1 MADIYDRAATII
13 RQIYDRRIT
22 TPPVLDME
30 SNFPDGRKFALAWQ
44 AIREEALAVSRRLR
58 EVPRFHE
65 IMREQTAI
73 SANDGRDWRLFILKA
88 YGIENPRNMEACP
101 VLASVV
107 AAAPDVL
114 SASISFMAPNKH
126 IPSHRG
132 PFRGVLRFYLP
143 LVMPKA
149 GDGSPAAVLKIDG
162 SEYRLTEGQCMLW
175 DDTYPHEV
183 WNRSDEV
190 RIVLLL
196 DVRRPNMPMDMAL
209 FSGILMTIVRW
220 GIQFR
225 GLF

>member
-1 MADIYDRAATII
+1 MADIYDRTATII

-30 SNFPDGRKFALAWQ
+30 SNFPDGRKFAAAWQ
-44 AIREEALAVSRRLR
+44 AIREEALTVGRRLQ

-88 YGIENPRNMEACP
+88 YGIENPQNMEACP
-101 VLASVV
+101 MLASVV

-126 IPSHRG
+126 IPAHRG

-149 GDGSPAAVLKIDG
+149 GDGLPAAVLKIDG
-162 SEYRLTEGQCMLW
+162 SEYRLADGQCMLW

-183 WNRSDEV
+183 WNPSEEV

-196 DVRRPNMPMDMAL
+196 DVRRPNMPIDMAL
-209 FSGILMTIVRW
+209 FSGVLMTIVRW
-220 GIQFR
+220 GIRFR
-225 GLF
+225 GLS